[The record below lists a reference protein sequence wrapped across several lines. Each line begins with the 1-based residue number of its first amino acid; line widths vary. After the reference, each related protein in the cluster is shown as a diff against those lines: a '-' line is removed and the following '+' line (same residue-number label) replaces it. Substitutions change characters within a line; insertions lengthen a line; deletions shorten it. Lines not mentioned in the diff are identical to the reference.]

1 MITAPM
7 VALMISR
14 TQPEPRLN
22 AQLRQQPARQQR
34 ADDADHDVA
43 DQAETCAAYDQP
55 GKPARDTANDQCRND
70 AH

>member
-14 TQPEPRLN
+14 TQPHAEAD

-43 DQAETCAAYDQP
+43 DQPEACAAHDQP
-55 GKPARDTANDQCRND
+55 GKPARNRANDQCRYD

>member
-14 TQPEPRLN
+14 TQLPPRLTPSCGN
-22 AQLRQQPARQQR
+22 SQLASSAPMMPITMLPM
-34 ADDADHDVA
+34 
-43 DQAETCAAYDQP
+43 QAETGAAHDQP
-55 GKPARDTANDQCRND
+55 GEPARDSANDQCRYD

>member
-14 TQPEPRLN
+14 TQVPPRLTPSCGN
-22 AQLRQQPARQQR
+22 SQLASSAPMMPITILPM
-34 ADDADHDVA
+34 H
-43 DQAETCAAYDQP
+43 AETCAAHDQP
-55 GKPARDTANDQCRND
+55 GKPARDTANDQRRND

>member
-14 TQPEPRLN
+14 TSAAAEAD

-43 DQAETCAAYDQP
+43 DQAETGAAHDQA
-55 GKPARDTANDQCRND
+55 GKPAGDRADDECR
-70 AH
+70 